1 MSDMASLNSIQ
12 LDAIK
17 EVGNIGTGN
26 AATAL
31 SGLLD
36 RKIQMTVPK
45 TELVSIY
52 ELGEHYGDPMQTVGA
67 VFVRSL
73 GGFQCSLIF
82 IQPEEDAKLMVELLL
97 KQQFGSFIPADE
109 IPQDM
114 TDSALS
120 EVGNIVLSS
129 FLNAINMLLG
139 ARHQISV
146 PGVAHDMLSSI
157 LDVVASI
164 YGQMGETALLVN
176 TELSVEG
183 QEEGGKV
190 SGHIILIPDPDAL
203 EMLLQK
209 LLGTTGEVN

>member
-1 MSDMASLNSIQ
+1 MTDIASFNALQ
-12 LDAIK
+12 LDAIR

-31 SGLLD
+31 SGLLSRMIHMD
-36 RKIQMTVPK
+36 VPK

-52 ELGEHYGDPMQTVGA
+52 ELGEHYGDPMQIVGA
-67 VFVRSL
+67 VFVRST
-73 GGFQCSLIF
+73 GGFGCSLIF
-82 IQPEEDAKLMVELLL
+82 IQNEEDADVMVELLL
-97 KQQFGSFIPADE
+97 KQQFGTYIPIDE
-109 IPQDM
+109 IPEEM
-114 TDSALS
+114 KDSALS

-129 FLNAINMLLG
+129 FLNAINLLIG
-139 ARHQISV
+139 TQHQISV

-176 TELSVEG
+176 TELSVDG
-183 QEEGGKV
+183 LEEGRKI

-203 EMLLQK
+203 ELLLK
-209 LLGTTGEVN
+209 RLKVM

>member
-1 MSDMASLNSIQ
+1 MSDMESFNSLQ
-12 LDAIK
+12 LDTIR

-31 SGLLD
+31 SGLLS

-52 ELGEHYGDPMQTVGA
+52 DLGEHYGNPMQIVGA

-82 IQPEEDAKLMVELLL
+82 IQNEEDARLMVELLL
-97 KQQFGSFIPADE
+97 KQQFGTFIPVGE
-109 IPQDM
+109 IPQEM

-120 EVGNIVLSS
+120 EAGNIVLSS

-139 ARHQISV
+139 TQHQISV

-183 QEEGGKV
+183 LEEGRKI

-203 EMLLQK
+203 ELLLRK
-209 LLGTTGEVN
+209 LKVM

>member
-1 MSDMASLNSIQ
+1 MSDIASFNALQ

-31 SGLLD
+31 SGLLS
-36 RKIQMTVPK
+36 RMIHMEVPK
-45 TELVSIY
+45 TEMVSIY
-52 ELGEHYGDPMQTVGA
+52 DLAEHYGDPLQIVGA

-82 IQPEEDAKLMVELLL
+82 IQNEEDANLMVELLL
-97 KQQFGSFIPADE
+97 KQQFGTFIPVGE
-109 IPQDM
+109 IPQEM

-139 ARHQISV
+139 TQHQISV

-176 TELSVEG
+176 TELRVEG
-183 QEEGGKV
+183 LEAGRKI

-203 EMLLQK
+203 ELLLKK
-209 LLGTTGEVN
+209 LKVM

>member
-1 MSDMASLNSIQ
+1 MASFSALQ

-31 SGLLD
+31 SGLLS
-36 RKIQMTVPK
+36 RMINMTVPK
-45 TELVSIY
+45 TEMVSIY
-52 ELGEHYGDPMQTVGA
+52 ELADHYGDPMQIVGA
-67 VFVRSL
+67 VFVRST

-82 IQPEEDAKLMVELLL
+82 IQNEEDADLMVELLL
-97 KQQFGSFIPADE
+97 KQQFGAYIPAQE
-109 IPQDM
+109 IPQEM
-114 TDSALS
+114 KDSALT

-129 FLNAINMLLG
+129 FLNAINVLLG
-139 ARHQISV
+139 TNHQMSV
-146 PGVAHDMLSSI
+146 PGVAHDMLASI

-176 TELSVEG
+176 TELSAEG
-183 QEEGGKV
+183 LDDGRAI

-203 EMLLQK
+203 NLLLQK
-209 LLGTTGEVN
+209 LKVI

>member
-1 MSDMASLNSIQ
+1 MSDIASFNALQ

-31 SGLLD
+31 SGLLS
-36 RKIQMTVPK
+36 RMIHMEVPK
-45 TELVSIY
+45 TEMVSIY
-52 ELGEHYGDPMQTVGA
+52 ELGEHYGDPLQIVGA

-82 IQPEEDAKLMVELLL
+82 IQNEEDANLMVELLL
-97 KQQFGSFIPADE
+97 KQQFGTFIPVGE
-109 IPQDM
+109 IPQEM
-114 TDSALS
+114 TDRALS

-139 ARHQISV
+139 TQHQISV

-176 TELSVEG
+176 TELRVEG
-183 QEEGGKV
+183 LEEGRKI

-203 EMLLQK
+203 ELLLKK
-209 LLGTTGEVN
+209 LKVM

>member
-1 MSDMASLNSIQ
+1 MSDIASFNELQ

-31 SGLLD
+31 SGLLS
-36 RKIQMTVPK
+36 RMIQMEVPK
-45 TELVSIY
+45 TEMVSIY
-52 ELGEHYGDPMQTVGA
+52 ELAEHYGDPLQIVGA

-82 IQPEEDAKLMVELLL
+82 IQNEEDANLMVELLL
-97 KQQFGSFIPADE
+97 KQQFGTFIPVGE
-109 IPQDM
+109 IPQEM

-139 ARHQISV
+139 TQHQISV

-176 TELSVEG
+176 TELRVEG
-183 QEEGGKV
+183 LEEGRKI

-203 EMLLQK
+203 ELLLKK
-209 LLGTTGEVN
+209 LKVM